1 LTGASGAALKG
12 QLDAVFLDRDGTINA
27 KAPEGAYIWSPRQV
41 RLLPGA
47 GGAVRRLNQAGV
59 LVLVVSNQRGVA
71 LGHMTM
77 ADVAAVNAELGRRL
91 RRYGAKVD
99 AFYVCPHETGTCD
112 CRKPAPGLL
121 LQACRDHPKLRPERC
136 VMVGDS
142 ESDVRAG
149 LAAGCRAVRLGAPG
163 TASEAE
169 AVYASLATT
178 VAALLPE
185 D

>member
-1 LTGASGAALKG
+1 MTGASGAALKG